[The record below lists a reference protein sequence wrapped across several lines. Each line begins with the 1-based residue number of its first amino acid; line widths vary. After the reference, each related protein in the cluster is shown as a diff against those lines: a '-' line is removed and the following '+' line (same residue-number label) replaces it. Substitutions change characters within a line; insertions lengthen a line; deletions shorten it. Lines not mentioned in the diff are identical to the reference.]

1 MKSFGEAAEGK
12 MCNIRIVGADA
23 LSAEGFTQI
32 PNAILRSKEI
42 GGMEKCTY
50 SLLLSYAWNN
60 DFCFPGQ
67 ERLAEDL
74 GCSRASANTYIGTL
88 RKKGFINV
96 QRQGLNRPNL
106 YELNLKAKVLKKGKK
121 KVA

>member
-12 MCNIRIVGADA
+12 LRNIKILGADGF
-23 LSAEGFTQI
+23 SAEGFTQI
-32 PNAILRSKEI
+32 PNAILRSKDI

-74 GCSRASANTYIGTL
+74 GCSRASANTYIASL

-106 YELNLKAKVLKKGKK
+106 YELNLKAAVLKKERRKAG
-121 KVA
+121 

>member
-12 MCNIRIVGADA
+12 MRNIRIVGADA

-32 PNAILRSKEI
+32 PNAILRSKDI

-74 GCSRASANTYIGTL
+74 GCSRASANTYIAAL

-106 YELNLKAKVLKKGKK
+106 YELNLKAKVLKMGKK
-121 KVA
+121 KGG

>member
-12 MCNIRIVGADA
+12 MRNIRIVGADA

-121 KVA
+121 KGG